1 MSPGQLGGTHLD
13 WPWVSYKILGLVSAS
28 VVNTGDYKPMDR
40 APMPHGGG
48 STDDQCAHG
57 KRERNGVT
65 QRCPTS
71 SAGAFAARE
80 GRGRR
85 AIQISRDKRGSG
97 IILHGGNGTNHLR
110 VRPYPALSVVSM
122 RYTLTNHTLDHAPS
136 IRVWRFHQ
144 KRTCPDHDPCSLP
157 IDHRSF

>member
-1 MSPGQLGGTHLD
+1 MYVAGTTEKHSPELAMGELQ
-13 WPWVSYKILGLVSAS
+13 ILGLVSAS
-28 VVNTGDYKPMDR
+28 VVNTGDYKPMDH
-40 APMPHGGG
+40 APMLHGGG

-71 SAGAFAARE
+71 RAGAFAARE

-97 IILHGGNGTNHLR
+97 IILHGGNGTKSLTRSSISRLVSRIHAIHPNEPHSRPCTVYPSREVSPETHL
-110 VRPYPALSVVSM
+110 P
-122 RYTLTNHTLDHAPS
+122 
-136 IRVWRFHQ
+136 
-144 KRTCPDHDPCSLP
+144 
-157 IDHRSF
+157 